1 MSKKEFFEIIKEIS
15 IAYGSS
21 KFPLNNDVLD
31 VWYKYFRE
39 CNHKALT
46 EAMEE
51 YIRKYAFPPAISSLY
66 EIYRV
71 KLKEIQDAEPEPE
84 EELVGDAW
92 WKFGPEENSGS

>member
-51 YIRKYAFPPAISSLY
+51 
-66 EIYRV
+66 
-71 KLKEIQDAEPEPE
+71 
-84 EELVGDAW
+84 
-92 WKFGPEENSGS
+92 